1 MQLYQNKLTLPGA
14 LPGPEN
20 PQPTFRSLEKDM
32 KMEEDGTLTK
42 EQKYRYGTDCGARCL
57 PYRMQDRYL
66 RSDEPV
72 TLDTVVMENRFIR
85 AEFVPSLGGRLWSL
99 YDKEEQREVLFR
111 NPVLR
116 IANLAIRNAWFSGGI
131 EWNLGHTG
139 HHVFTCDSVYACVVK
154 APDGEEFLRMYQYE
168 AEHAQVYQMDFHLPE
183 DSRQLVMHLRI
194 ENTLDSTQP
203 LYWWTNTA
211 VPQTEGTRIFS
222 ATDKI
227 LYQTMSVQ
235 ETLRPPFGL
244 ETMPFQKKSLPGV
257 DVSYPARIP
266 RSTEY
271 FFQNSTQ
278 MAAPWEVSTEPDG
291 RGFLERS
298 TQPLHTRK
306 LFCWGNRPGGVHW
319 SDYLSRPGEGSYV
332 EIQAGLAPTQV
343 HTVTI
348 EGHGVVEFTQ
358 MFGAFTAQPQAVN
371 GDWADA
377 QKKVADR
384 VDEIIDIKRL
394 QMLDQMY
401 AAKAEIPGE
410 TLLSLGDRRGGLERL
425 RMAQDGEENFAPH
438 LEFPAP
444 QKEKLSAWA
453 NLLRGEMLPESGM
466 PLPYMTDPRWL
477 PYLESLCTRT
487 DVTGQAQ
494 FQLAVSL
501 AENDREA
508 EAVPMLEKLTE
519 EGDAWAAHALGML
532 ARRSEQAKKAEYWL
546 LKAFELEQTA
556 GGLDV
561 SFAQDA
567 LEQLVKNGRYEKAW
581 EFWNQLPESLRSD
594 RSRLDAAEAA
604 VKTGHLDFAE
614 ECFKKEYACIRE
626 GAVGLADVWFEYLAR
641 RSCAEKG
648 IEFDPS
654 YIDDTLPMPKV
665 IDFRMY

>member
-1 MQLYQNKLTLPGA
+1 MQLYQDKLTLTGA

-20 PQPTFRSLEKDM
+20 PQPVFRSLEKDM
-32 KMEEDGTLTK
+32 RMEEDGTLTE
-42 EQKYRYGTDCGARCL
+42 EQKYRYGKDCGARCL

-116 IANLAIRNAWFSGGI
+116 VANLAIRNAWFSGGI

-139 HHVFTCDSVYACVVK
+139 HHVFTCDPVYACKIK

-222 ATDKI
+222 VSDEV
-227 LYQTMSVQ
+227 LYQTMSVK
-235 ETLRPPFGL
+235 ETLRPPFGRG
-244 ETMPFQKKSLPGV
+244 TMPFQPNTLPGV

-271 FFQNSTQ
+271 FFQNGTQ
-278 MAAPWEVSTEPDG
+278 MTAPWEVSTEADG

-298 TQPLHTRK
+298 TQPLCTRK
-306 LFCWGNRPGGVHW
+306 LFCWGNGQGGVHW

-358 MFGAFTAQPQAVN
+358 MFGAFSAEPEAVG
-371 GDWADA
+371 GDWAQA
-377 QKKVADR
+377 QKKVARR
-384 VDEIIDIKRL
+384 VEEIINTERL
-394 QMLDQMY
+394 QMLDRIY
-401 AAKAEIPGE
+401 AAKAEIPGG
-410 TLLSLGDRRGGLERL
+410 TLLSEGDRRGGLERL
-425 RMAQDGEENFAPH
+425 RLAQDKEADFAPH

-444 QKEKLSAWA
+444 QQQELSVWA
-453 NLLRGEMLPESGM
+453 DLLREKMLPESRM
-466 PLPYMTDPRWL
+466 PLPFMTDPRWL
-477 PYLESLCTRT
+477 PYLESLSTRT
-487 DVTGQAQ
+487 DVTRQAR

-501 AENDREA
+501 AENDREQ
-508 EAVPMLEKLTE
+508 EAVPMLEKLTA
-519 EGDAWAAHALGML
+519 EGDPWAAHALGML
-532 ARRSEQAKKAEYWL
+532 ARRSEQAEQAEYWL

-581 EFWNQLPESLRSD
+581 EFWTQLPESLRTD
-594 RSRLDAAEAA
+594 QNRLDAAEAA

-654 YIDDTLPMPKV
+654 YIDDTLPMPEV